1 MINAVFLSANYGAM
15 HHNRAEHAFLT
26 RLRFE
31 HGVKSVAV
39 DKINIAFVQYVLV
52 FAAFHKHAALDRIS
66 EFKLLM
72 PVPAHKIIRN
82 IGMIHGYGELR
93 ISVKSRFI

>member
-1 MINAVFLSANYGAM
+1 MINAVLFSAHYGAM

-26 RLRFE
+26 RPRFE

-52 FAAFHKHAALDRIS
+52 FAAFHKHAALHRKT
-66 EFKLLM
+66 EFKLIM
-72 PVPAHKIIRN
+72 PVPAHKIVCDIS
-82 IGMIHGYGELR
+82 MIYGYRKFG
-93 ISVKSRFI
+93 ISVQSRFI

>member
-1 MINAVFLSANYGAM
+1 MIDAVLFPAHYGAM

-26 RLRFE
+26 RSRFE
-31 HGVKSVAV
+31 HGMENVAV
-39 DKINIAFVQYVLV
+39 DKIYIAFVQYVPV
-52 FAAFHKHAALDRIS
+52 FSAFHKYTALDCKS
-66 EFKLLM
+66 EFKLFV
-72 PVPAHKIIRN
+72 PVPAYKIVCD

>member
-1 MINAVFLSANYGAM
+1 MINAVLFSAHYGAM
-15 HHNRAEHAFLT
+15 HHNRAEYAFLT
-26 RLRFE
+26 RSRFE

-52 FAAFHKHAALDRIS
+52 FATFHKHAAIHRKT
-66 EFKLLM
+66 EFKLIM
-72 PVPAHKIIRN
+72 PVPAHKIVSN

-93 ISVKSRFI
+93 ISVQSRFI

>member
-1 MINAVFLSANYGAM
+1 MINAVLFSAHYGAM

-26 RLRFE
+26 RPRFE

-52 FAAFHKHAALDRIS
+52 FAAFHKHAALYCKT
-66 EFKLLM
+66 EFKLIM
-72 PVPAHKIIRN
+72 PVPAHKIVSN

>member
-1 MINAVFLSANYGAM
+1 MVDAVLFSAHYGTM

-26 RLRFE
+26 RPRFE

-39 DKINIAFVQYVLV
+39 DKINIAFVQYVLA
-52 FAAFHKHAALDRIS
+52 FAAFHKHAALHRKT

-82 IGMIHGYGELR
+82 IGMIYGYGELR